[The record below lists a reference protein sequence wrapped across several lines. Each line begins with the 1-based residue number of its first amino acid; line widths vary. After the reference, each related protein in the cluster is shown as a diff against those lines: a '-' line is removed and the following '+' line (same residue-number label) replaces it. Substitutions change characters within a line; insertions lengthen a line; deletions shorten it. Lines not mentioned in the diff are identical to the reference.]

1 MVKRD
6 VGLDPVGQEFVDQAV
21 VEVEALGIWRAG
33 AVGKYPRPRDRKPVV
48 LDAEI
53 PDQADV
59 FLVAVVML
67 VGAVPGRTVLDLARR
82 VRECVPDRAAAAVFI
97 DGALDLIGR
106 GGGAP
111 REVFWKAGRGVR
123 IGRRL

>member
-6 VGLDPVGQEFVDQAV
+6 VGLDPVGQEFVDQAG
-21 VEVEALGIWRAG
+21 VEGQPPWIRRAG
-33 AVGKYPRPRDRKPVV
+33 AIGKYPRPRDRKPVV

-67 VGAVPGRTVLDLARR
+67 VGAVPSRTVLDLARR
-82 VRECVPDRAAAAVFI
+82 VRKCVPDRPAAAVFI
-97 DGALDLIGR
+97 DRALDLIGR
-106 GGGAP
+106 SRGAP
-111 REVFWKAGRGVR
+111 GEVF
-123 IGRRL
+123 